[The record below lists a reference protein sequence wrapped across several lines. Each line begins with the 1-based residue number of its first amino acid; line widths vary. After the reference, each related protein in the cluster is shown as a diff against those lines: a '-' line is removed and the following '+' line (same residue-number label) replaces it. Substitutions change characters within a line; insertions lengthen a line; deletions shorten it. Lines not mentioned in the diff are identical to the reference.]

1 VTADGAA
8 LVDDE
13 PVPEEDEPDELLVS
27 VDGLLAVVSDE
38 LLDELLVVVDELTAA
53 ALVPAPSTG
62 SLPAFIC
69 T

>member
-27 VDGLLAVVSDE
+27 FDGLLAVVSDE
-38 LLDELLVVVDELTAA
+38 LLDELLVVDELTAA